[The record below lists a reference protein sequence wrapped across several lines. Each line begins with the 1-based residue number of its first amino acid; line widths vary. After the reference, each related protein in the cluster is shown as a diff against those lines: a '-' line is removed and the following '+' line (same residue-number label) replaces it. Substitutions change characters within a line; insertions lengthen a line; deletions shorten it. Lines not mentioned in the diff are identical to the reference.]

1 MTKLKDLIKNEQN
14 RRAAK
19 QKNAGVHDIFF
30 TEKGGQGKTSSA
42 LPGQDMTLEGQLSRL
57 GLEVIDGARRLTAM
71 LNANKEAFVT
81 CDGKSL
87 RLNLSDLGILTCTE
101 VPNNNSMLH
110 PAWVRRI

>member
-1 MTKLKDLIKNEQN
+1 MTKLKDLIQNEQN

-19 QKNAGVHDIFF
+19 QKNAGVHEMFF
-30 TEKGGQGKTSSA
+30 PEKVGQGKTSA
-42 LPGQDMTLEGQLSRL
+42 APPGQDMSLEGQLSRL
-57 GLEVIDGARRLTAM
+57 GLEVIDGARRLTAL

-101 VPNNNSMLH
+101 APNQNSTLH
-110 PAWVRRI
+110 PAWVRRV